1 MSNSLFDNNE
11 IKPTVIKTINQDE
24 IVEKKMIQEA
34 KKIKKRR
41 IKNENKI
48 DINNFSYIY
57 VLKFKSYKIG
67 LFKWGY

>member
-34 KKIKKRR
+34 KKIKKKR

-48 DINNFSYIY
+48 DINNFSYVY

-67 LFKWGY
+67 LFKWRY